1 MEDIWFYD
9 YPVGRLGIAA
19 ENASITRVFFAANS
33 AEVPTAKTPLIE
45 AAAAELSEYFR
56 GERFEFDL
64 PLSLRGTDFQI
75 SVWTALRTIP
85 AGETRSYKDMAVQIG
100 KPLAC
105 RAVGMANHR
114 NPVAIIVP
122 CHRVIGQNGGLVG
135 YGGGLPVKK
144 YLLEME
150 ERYAR

>member
-9 YPVGRLGIAA
+9 YPIGRLGIAA

-33 AEVPTAKTPLIE
+33 AEVPTAKTQLIE
-45 AAAAELSEYFR
+45 AAALELSEYFR

-85 AGETRSYKDMAVQIG
+85 AGETRSYKDVAVQIG
-100 KPLAC
+100 NPLAC

-135 YGGGLPVKK
+135 YGGGLSVKK

-150 ERYAR
+150 ERYAG